1 MVKAEN
7 KPSANTEQ
15 IIIEAA
21 RRVFIKKGYA
31 GARMQEIADESGI
44 NKALLHYYFRSKEK
58 LFAIIFKESFLKLL
72 PQLIDIFKQEESI
85 REKIKKFVA
94 SYIGTL
100 LQHPYI
106 PVFVLSEIHRDP
118 QHFFENYIHPEIKT
132 GMMHIRQSFADAV
145 QKGEIRPVDPR
156 QIMMHMLSLC
166 AFPFIAK
173 PMFQHVLSLS
183 EQDYEKLLQE
193 RIESVSQLLL
203 TALEPQTPASSQN

>member
-166 AFPFIAK
+166 AFPFVAK